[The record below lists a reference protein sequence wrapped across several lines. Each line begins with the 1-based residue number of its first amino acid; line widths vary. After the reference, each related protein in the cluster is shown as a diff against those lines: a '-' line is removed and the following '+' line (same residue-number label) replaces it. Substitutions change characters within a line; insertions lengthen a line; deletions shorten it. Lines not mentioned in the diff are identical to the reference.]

1 MPLRILIF
9 DDHEAAREGLKQLLR
24 DTDIEV
30 RQALPS
36 RSDIVSVLNR
46 QHVDAVLMDVR
57 MAKVDGLTLL
67 AQIRES
73 DHELPV
79 LMFTAHSN
87 PTHIA
92 RAAAL
97 GANDYLLKS
106 DSRETIVAAIKG
118 AVAGQTP
125 NPNGMFC
132 RVRRLMQSEQM
143 PDGLPLE
150 SPLTSREA
158 QVFRHIGLGLSNR
171 EIALSLG
178 ISVETVKEHVQNL
191 LRKIGANDRTDAAV
205 LAVRSGLVD
214 Y

>member
-73 DHELPV
+73 EHELPV